1 MDELTQIGIAVV
13 EREGRFLVGERTKG
27 SVLAGYSEFPG
38 GKVQGGEHPS
48 ETAIRECLEE
58 TGLHVT
64 IRGEY
69 PSCRHPYDHGLL
81 ELHFFDCTA
90 RDPDPQPLAPFRWV
104 DREQLASL
112 CFPPA
117 NRDILALLTG
127 P

>member
-13 EREGRFLVGERTKG
+13 EQEGCFLVGQRTKD
-27 SVLAGYSEFPG
+27 SMLAGYSEFPG
-38 GKVQGGEHPS
+38 GAVQSGEQPR
-48 ETAIRECLEE
+48 EAAIRECLEE
-58 TGLHVT
+58 TGLDVI
-64 IRGEY
+64 IRGPY
-69 PSCRHPYDHGLL
+69 PSCRYLYDHGLL

-90 RDPDPQPLAPFRWV
+90 RDPAQQPLAPFRWV

-117 NRDILALLTG
+117 NQEILALLTG